1 LVNSFKIDQNT
12 SPRVEISETIN
23 GAQRCM
29 KLANFVLH
37 FNEFWKPKLPDR
49 LKHKKKKNG
58 KKKKP
63 ENHRQR
69 GHGAL

>member
-1 LVNSFKIDQNT
+1 
-12 SPRVEISETIN
+12 
-23 GAQRCM
+23 M